1 MTTRG
6 SFTKKNKK
14 KKNGG
19 MGIGTSMVL
28 VVFVLFCLITFAALS
43 YVTSRADYNKSVAAS
58 QSVKDYYDACSRMEK
73 RIVEIDTSSL
83 YGPGATFDYVE
94 PIDDNRSLYV
104 TLVYTG
110 DEKNP
115 FKISKWS
122 SAASSDAGISIDEGS
137 QGGMNLLF

>member
-1 MTTRG
+1 
-6 SFTKKNKK
+6 
-14 KKNGG
+14 